1 MDRIDYNVQSV
12 SVSVEEGLKQLEK
25 VCSRYLLHIHQMQT
39 RVENLKLSLQT
50 YCSYSSLFVGN

>member
-25 VCSRYLLHIHQMQT
+25 VCSRYLLHIHRMQT
-39 RVENLKLSLQT
+39 RVKNLKLSLQT